1 MEKFWNDLTAQGSAT
16 PQTPNAQTRKA
27 CLPFPGSRDRIPW
40 LRSFVISE
48 MPPFYDQANL
58 HPCCFTYAIQKQDS
72 NTEWVWALKT
82 YLGQLTWGCGQVA
95 WTARS
100 LHVSPFISAQDLSTT
115 CCQLPSDREWWTEP
129 FSPHP
134 LTSTQTTHEGHH
146 QCLVQENRDYF
157 PTSSHH
163 RKTSSI
169 TRDRGISGTLSFV
182 LFAN

>member
-1 MEKFWNDLTAQGSAT
+1 MTWLPRALQPLKHPMPRPGKHVFLSLDPETGYPCDLWNA
-16 PQTPNAQTRKA
+16 
-27 CLPFPGSRDRIPW
+27 
-40 LRSFVISE
+40 LRLWSSKPSSLLF
-48 MPPFYDQANL
+48 
-58 HPCCFTYAIQKQDS
+58 HYAIQKQDS

-115 CCQLPSDREWWTEP
+115 CCQLPSDREWRTEP

-134 LTSTQTTHEGHH
+134 LTSTKTTHEGHH
-146 QCLVQENRDYF
+146 QCLVQENRDHF

-163 RKTSSI
+163 RKFSSR
-169 TRDRGISGTLSFV
+169 TTDRGISGTLSFL